1 MLKKVLSVLLTAAL
15 LLSAVAVTFHAAE
28 IDTSDES
35 AQIDVADDGAEIRA
49 ADVAA
54 QVDVADTGVT
64 LYWPVYGHT
73 SLSRGYGGGHNGI
86 DICDGSINGA
96 TVRAAIGGTVT
107 SIWLC
112 SNNHYGTSDPM
123 PSCCSGNGHG
133 LVIHGDDGRYYNYA
147 HMQAGS
153 IPTDKIYYGARVEAG
168 QTIGRVG
175 STGNSSGPH
184 LHFQISTSS
193 SWWLYGIVNPQNET
207 YNYNQSGSSIP
218 TNIWIN
224 VSQSQIPSGGSVTF
238 TCGANNATG
247 FTIGIDRDGSRVIT
261 ENISSGKTYTFDTP
275 GSYSAYVTAHG
286 SGGSA
291 DSGRVSFKVFRPI
304 NIGNDFY
311 AKIIAAKDGLAIGAD
326 DSGNVSVQTRDGSDN
341 QKWHFKRNSDGSYRI
356 SNVGQG
362 KSLDL
367 AGGTANFGENI
378 QVYSDNDSNAQKW
391 YLKLQTYGITFIPK
405 CNTASAMDVAGGTF
419 AAGTNI
425 RDYQDNGSNAQ
436 YFTVEYTDLQ
446 PVATQTYN
454 GHTYE
459 VYDINTTW
467 ALAYKTCARLGGH
480 LVTISSQQENDFVL
494 STWNPNS
501 DTDYLW
507 LGASDE
513 RSEGNWTWITDE
525 AFSYKNW
532 NSSQPDN
539 ANSTEHYLQMYNT
552 GKWNDL
558 PNDYSSHVPI
568 FICEYDN
575 TEPDGSSYTPSKT
588 ITYQG
593 TTYEYYNTAVT
604 WETAKSVC
612 EAKGGHLII
621 IDNASE
627 NQKMKEM
634 ISDPI
639 WLGLSD
645 LEQEGIWT
653 DIYGR
658 QVSYAN
664 WKSEEPNNY
673 MLCEDYGEL
682 YTDGTWNDIKNIKL
696 GFICEYN
703 HADCDHE
710 ITESFVEA
718 PADGEQGYILH
729 KCSKCGDSYKDNYMD
744 YHDGWYTP
752 SDGSSKLPNLIK
764 NNDKY
769 IKQYH
774 NYSQKVQTNSPGDG
788 WVNKGVDHKEYVN
801 DGSPYESM
809 WELST
814 SNTRVLQYD
823 YYYHFCIPGSGINSE
838 ANYEQS
844 GSFGHFDSVSSS
856 QVSVAW
862 TGDDNGHT
870 VYVLHWGDGSTVYCQ
885 SGVTCDGAWGSHGQR
900 SKAWYKMY
908 VYQNK
913 KEIIYYKWV
922 KDSGW
927 TDAPDPSADKTTARF
942 QVESDLANLGDADG
956 DGEIAAIDVTQIM
969 RSCAHISTGIDKDV
983 MMNADVDGN
992 GLLEI
997 TDATYIQRY
1006 LARQQTPYAIGQK
1019 K

>member
-15 LLSAVAVTFHAAE
+15 LLSVFAVTFHAAE
-28 IDTSDES
+28 VETADES
-35 AQIDVADDGAEIRA
+35 AQIDVADDGAEIDA
-49 ADVAA
+49 VDEGA

-73 SLSRGYGGGHNGI
+73 SLSRGFGGGHNGI

-207 YNYNQSGSSIP
+207 YNYNPSGSSIP

-224 VSQSQIPSGGSVTF
+224 VSQSQIPTGGSVTF

-247 FTIGIDRDGSRVIT
+247 FTIGINRNGSRIIT
-261 ENISSGKTYTFDTP
+261 ENISSGKSYTFDTV
-275 GSYSAYVTAHG
+275 GDYTAYVTAHG

-291 DSGRVSFKVFRPI
+291 DSSAVSFKVFSPL
-304 NIGNDFY
+304 NIGRDFY
-311 AKIIAAKDGLAIGAD
+311 AKIITAKNGLAVGAD
-326 DSGNVSVQTRDGSDN
+326 SAANVSVQTRDESDN
-341 QKWHFKRNSDGSYRI
+341 QKWHFQRNDDGSYRVLNI
-356 SNVGQG
+356 GQD

-367 AGGTANFGENI
+367 DGATANFNENI
-378 QVYSDNDSNAQKW
+378 HVYSNNTSNAQKW
-391 YLKLQTYGITFIPK
+391 YLKLQTKGITFIPK
-405 CNTASAMDVAGGTF
+405 CNTASAMDITGGSIK
-419 AAGTNI
+419 AGTNI
-425 RDYQDNGSNAQ
+425 QDYRDNGTEAQ

-446 PVATQTYN
+446 PTATQNYN

-459 VYDINTTW
+459 LYDVNTTW
-467 ALAYKTCARLGGH
+467 MLAYKTCARLGGH
-480 LVTISSQQENDFVL
+480 LVTISSQQENDIVL
-494 STWNPNS
+494 NLFKQNT
-501 DTDYLW
+501 TTGFLW
-507 LGASDE
+507 LGATDE
-513 RSEGNWTWITDE
+513 RSEGNWAWITDE
-525 AFSYKNW
+525 NFSYSNW
-532 NSSQPDN
+532 NSGQPDN
-539 ANSTEHYLQMYNT
+539 AGSTEHYLQMYDT

-558 PNDYSSHVPI
+558 PNEYYNTPV

-575 TEPDGSSYTPSKT
+575 TSIDSDKYTPTKSV
-588 ITYQG
+588 TYQG
-593 TTYEYYNTAVT
+593 TNYEYYNTEVT
-604 WETAKSVC
+604 WETAKLIC
-612 EAKGGHLII
+612 EAKGGHLLI

-639 WLGLSD
+639 WLGISD
-645 LEQEGIWT
+645 LDKEGIWT

-658 QVSYAN
+658 KISYAN
-664 WKSEEPNNY
+664 WKTEEPNNY
-673 MLCEDYGEL
+673 MMSEDYGEL
-682 YTDGTWNDIKNIKL
+682 YTDGLWNDIKTIKI

-703 HADCDHE
+703 HADCDHAFS
-710 ITESFVEA
+710 ESFVEA
-718 PADGEQGYILH
+718 SSDGEQGYILH

-744 YHDGWYTP
+744 YKDGWYTP
-752 SDGSSKLPNLIK
+752 ANGSSSLPDLIK
-764 NNDKY
+764 KNDKY
-769 IKQYH
+769 TKQYH
-774 NYSQKVQTNSPGDG
+774 NYSEKIQTDSPGAG
-788 WVNKGVDHKEYVN
+788 WVNKGVDHRDYVN
-801 DGSPYESM
+801 DGGSYESQ
-809 WELST
+809 WELPT
-814 SNTRVLQYD
+814 SNTRVLLYD
-823 YYYHFCIPGSGINSE
+823 YYYHFCIPGAGINSE
-838 ANYEQS
+838 ANYEIAGNYS
-844 GSFGHFDSVSSS
+844 HYDAVSSS

-885 SGVTCDGAWGSHGQR
+885 SGTTCDGAWGSHGQR

-913 KEIIYYKWV
+913 KEIIYNKWV

-927 TDAPDPSADKTTARF
+927 TDAPDTSADKTTVRF
-942 QVESDLANLGDADG
+942 QVNADPAILGDADG
-956 DGEIAAIDVTQIM
+956 DGYVTLM
-969 RSCAHISTGIDKDV
+969 
-983 MMNADVDGN
+983 
-992 GLLEI
+992 
-997 TDATYIQRY
+997 DATVIQRY
-1006 LARQQTPYAIGQK
+1006 LANLNTGIYTVVLMNGDVDANGLLEVVDSTYIMRHVTGIDTPYTIG
-1019 K
+1019 